1 MFLYRVCRNKYIDD
15 LSGAGSR
22 IHGGRWNNPGIPA
35 VYTSGSKSLAV
46 LESLT
51 NTPPAILQ
59 NDFSILTLE
68 LTGKFAID
76 ELLIKQL
83 PRNWNKYPAPVN
95 LAKLG
100 DKWLLRAK
108 SLLLKIPSV
117 VIPSEYN
124 YVINPLH
131 PDIRK
136 VKIIAIEKLAL
147 DNRIADQLK

>member
-1 MFLYRVCRNKYIDD
+1 MND
-15 LSGAGSR
+15 LSGTGSR

-35 VYTSGSKSLAV
+35 LYTSGSKSLAV

-68 LTGKFAID
+68 VSGKFVID

-83 PRNWNKYPAPVN
+83 PGNWYTYPAPAG

-100 DKWLLRAK
+100 DTWLLQLK
-108 SLLLKIPSV
+108 SLMLKVPSAI
-117 VIPSEYN
+117 IPSEYN
-124 YVINPLH
+124 YIVNPLH
-131 PDIRK
+131 PDIKK
-136 VKIIAIEKLAL
+136 VKVIAIEKLAL
-147 DNRIADQLK
+147 DSRIPEQLK